1 MTNADL
7 SFTPAWQLREWI
19 ASGQLSPVDL
29 TTHMLRRIEELNPKL
44 NAFLT
49 VCGDEA
55 VAAAKQAEVQALRGE
70 ATWARFTASRCPSRT
85 SAAPPANAHNA
96 RLPHLQG

>member
-19 ASGQLSPVDL
+19 AAGQLSPVEL
-29 TTHMLRRIEELNPKL
+29 TAHVLQRIEELNPKL

-55 VAAAKQAEVQALRGE
+55 LAAA
-70 ATWARFTASRCPSRT
+70 
-85 SAAPPANAHNA
+85 
-96 RLPHLQG
+96 